1 LLIERW
7 RIAMQGRG
15 ATIALWLML
24 VLAMVLLYEAWTHPL
39 LTVTV
44 SAKLP
49 GYVPP
54 PFQAFTILDETR
66 SVLTMIGRLWETNYL
81 LIAWLIIIF
90 GIILPILKNLGVALL
105 LFSKPGSA
113 SRSWASGLQFM
124 GRFAMVDIFA
134 ISIIVSVMAAGTI
147 GQGYNPTAAAVQT
160 VTLLQPGFYIFIAYV
175 LLSFIIDVAL
185 AIRYQRAT

>member
-1 LLIERW
+1 
-7 RIAMQGRG
+7 MQGRG

-24 VLAMVLLYEAWTHPL
+24 GLAAALLYEAWTHPL
-39 LTVTV
+39 LSVKV

-49 GYVPP
+49 DYIPP

-66 SVLTMIGRLWETNYL
+66 SVLTMIGRLWETNYM

-90 GIILPILKNLGVALL
+90 GIILPIVKNLGVALL
-105 LFSKPGSA
+105 LFSKPGST
-113 SRSWASGLQFM
+113 SRNWAAALQFM

-175 LLSFIIDVAL
+175 LLSFAIDVIL
-185 AIRYQRAT
+185 AIRYHRAG